1 MNIHGNR
8 NNSSSRCRRLS
19 QTKNR
24 RRRRRNAIKFEYFT
38 KQINQSILVNHSILL
53 LFYTPPGRSQSFV
66 IFCNKFFVVE
76 IVQLRKRRILWRF
89 VPCPSSLPV
98 FACRTRE
105 KSHSFVNINSFSFRK
120 ELQSLWANCLI
131 AETHCSSVCIIYIL
145 FLQFFF
151 RNMCLSVIF
160 WYCFCACIEQ

>member
-1 MNIHGNR
+1 M
-8 NNSSSRCRRLS
+8 SSSMTNEK
-19 QTKNR
+19 QKKKKHHKIWIFYKTK
-24 RRRRRNAIKFEYFT
+24 K
-38 KQINQSILVNHSILL
+38 KQSILVNHSILL

-66 IFCNKFFVVE
+66 IFCNKFFVFR

-105 KSHSFVNINSFSFRK
+105 KGHSFVNINSFSFRK

-131 AETHCSSVCIIYIL
+131 AETHCSSVCVIYIL
-145 FLQFFF
+145 VFFLQSFF